1 METIDRMITSGHS
14 DHDHSDEEEHG
25 GCNHDN
31 MNVRAAFIHVISD
44 LIQSIVV
51 LITAILVYYL
61 PNWQILDPILTFI
74 FSILIIWT
82 TVPLS
87 KSCIRILMNA
97 APEGKSVQKTI
108 QKFQRMPEVTKVQEI
123 KVWSISK
130 GKNILTAKIEVKNIG
145 NNTLKILQDKARS
158 LKFMHSTIE
167 MI

>member
-1 METIDRMITSGHS
+1 
-14 DHDHSDEEEHG
+14 
-25 GCNHDN
+25 
-31 MNVRAAFIHVISD
+31 
-44 LIQSIVV
+44 
-51 LITAILVYYL
+51 
-61 PNWQILDPILTFI
+61 
-74 FSILIIWT
+74 
-82 TVPLS
+82 
-87 KSCIRILMNA
+87 MNA